1 MHLKSSFLEIYWK
14 FTEYEGGG
22 KAFRSTNLTRAWRN
36 HRGNRNRD
44 KKQIKQLQSQTEY
57 VGNKQGCWKLNKP
70 DHRGISKLHL
80 IQVIIN
86 QKQYVSKH
94 LVKNLKLFCSW
105 YSRLSLWEFKNIYI
119 YIYINMHIYIY
130 FPRAQRLGVL
140 LCLTFETKT
149 IQGFAVP
156 ASIKMIF
163 Q

>member
-14 FTEYEGGG
+14 FTEYEGCG

-86 QKQYVSKH
+86 QKQYISKH
-94 LVKNLKLFCSW
+94 LVKNLKLFCWWLWLSEFSCSW
-105 YSRLSLWEFKNIYI
+105 GPLWIIACRDVHKCFYSFFTE
-119 YIYINMHIYIY
+119 
-130 FPRAQRLGVL
+130 
-140 LCLTFETKT
+140 
-149 IQGFAVP
+149 
-156 ASIKMIF
+156 
-163 Q
+163 